1 MWLLDV
7 LSIKEV
13 ITCLFLV
20 TLVKKSFALPFCF
33 GYIRVIR
40 NELKAVTVFTGS
52 PPDSIVCVWLDKL
65 AGPNNVF
72 QILTVYQICNW

>member
-13 ITCLFLV
+13 ITCLFLG

-40 NELKAVTVFTGS
+40 NEVEAVTVFTGS
-52 PPDSIVCVWLDKL
+52 PPDFIFSVLLDKL
-65 AGPNNVF
+65 AGPDNVF
-72 QILTVYQICNW
+72 